1 MKFGFV
7 VISVLLIM
15 HACAEDLYPMPR
27 IEDIHSALR
36 SCRVISV
43 LDLKQAYHQIPISTE
58 SRK

>member
-1 MKFGFV
+1 VERAWVRGWT
-7 VISVLLIM
+7 
-15 HACAEDLYPMPR
+15 YPMPR